1 MIQSELY
8 EFHLKFGLKILHCGG
23 TGMRLKKLGISLLL
37 SAVAIVTPLSSAFAD
52 TSGWQKLGTYNESQV
67 FYSGGGYIKLCAHA
81 PIGILQFTLY
91 EYDPDNADDYVTTT
105 YLGDGD
111 CQSIYVDKFVDGAN
125 NKAELYYK
133 SSSNGTS
140 VTVYD

>member
-1 MIQSELY
+1 M
-8 EFHLKFGLKILHCGG
+8 K
-23 TGMRLKKLGISLLL
+23 LKKFAVSFAL
-37 SAVAIVTPLSSAFAD
+37 SVATLAVPFTSVFAE
-52 TSGWQKLGTYNESQV
+52 SGWQKLGTYYESQV
-67 FYSGGGYIKLCAHA
+67 FHSGGGYIKLCAHA
-81 PIGILQFTLY
+81 PVGILEFALY

-105 YLGDGD
+105 YLGDGS
-111 CQSIYVDKFVDGAN
+111 CQTIYVDKFVDGTN